1 MSLTETTGKLTQLHP
16 EDLFDKEAR
25 GTLTDSEHERLEM
38 HVAQC
43 AACKMDRL
51 LRADFADDESDRIS
65 YSNLV
70 EGALGAVAKGD
81 ALPTKDVPTKELDAP
96 SEPLVPAA
104 SGASS
109 EKSSNATGR
118 APVRTIAPWKR
129 FALLFAAAFVLLATV
144 AAASERG
151 RALARR
157 ATSMLSSSNQARE
170 KELSAPKPSTT
181 ATQGPLAA
189 FAPATVEPTP
199 LEPTPAP
206 SPTAPAEPTVNVV
219 SEAPRLTAAPVADRG
234 VPHVAPS
241 QQGSARQSV
250 GPISNGKPI
259 AVAPSAEGLP
269 AINVAATE
277 PVAQD
282 ATTLFGAANEKRRS
296 GNVQGA
302 LAAYA
307 DVIERFPSSREAA
320 TAHALRG
327 RILLEQRDARR
338 ALSEFDT
345 YLANGRG
352 ELREEALVG
361 RARAFGLLG
370 KADAERTAWQE
381 LLASYPRSASAEHAK
396 LRIEAIGLR

>member
-81 ALPTKDVPTKELDAP
+81 ALPTKDVPTKELEAP

-104 SGASS
+104 SGASARN
-109 EKSSNATGR
+109 SNGTGR

-157 ATSMLSSSNQARE
+157 ATSMLSSSNESRE
-170 KELSAPKPSTT
+170 KELTAPKPSTP
-181 ATQGPLAA
+181 ASQGPLAA
-189 FAPATVEPTP
+189 FVPATVEPTRV
-199 LEPTPAP
+199 EPAP
-206 SPTAPAEPTVNVV
+206 VPSAQAEPTVAVV
-219 SEAPRLTAAPVADRG
+219 PEAPRLTSSPVADRG
-234 VPHVAPS
+234 VPRVAPS
-241 QQGSARQSV
+241 QKTPQLPV
-250 GPISNGKPI
+250 GPISNGTPI
-259 AVAPSAEGLP
+259 AVASSAERVP
-269 AINVAATE
+269 TINVAATE

-282 ATTLFGAANEKRRS
+282 ATTLFGAANEKRRA

-307 DVIERFPSSREAA
+307 EVIERFPSSREAA

-370 KADAERTAWQE
+370 QSDAERTAWQA